1 MRNGTQP
8 ASKTERARCLS
19 WVKLRSLSAQLGS
32 PLCSHERTSPVRAV
46 RSEKCQKETSR
57 VDRSLLVR
65 RLYFSQHR
73 SIDFVRF
80 RLCTPDHVQSRH
92 LRSSPTEGFRS
103 LAGNG
108 RAQKVR
114 TAKFH
119 GQGNRGKLSGA
130 APVVRSL
137 DAKRKNRIPIL
148 TVSCNYPEPSDDRHH
163 HSL

>member
-1 MRNGTQP
+1 MFEPKVT
-8 ASKTERARCLS
+8 ASHLDST
-19 WVKLRSLSAQLGS
+19 KLRSLSAQLGS

-80 RLCTPDHVQSRH
+80 RLRTPDHVQSRH

-103 LAGNG
+103 FADNG

-114 TAKFH
+114 TAKSH
-119 GQGNRGKLSGA
+119 GQESEVFVEIRAGRSSSGCKA
-130 APVVRSL
+130 QETNTCL
-137 DAKRKNRIPIL
+137 DS
-148 TVSCNYPEPSDDRHH
+148 VMQMPEPSNDSHH